1 MASGDQPAVAR
12 RRVRIALREARE
24 EKGLTQGQVADAM
37 EWSLSKVMRIE
48 SGEVTIALND
58 LRFLLGY
65 LEITDRSRVEGLLQ
79 DAKTSRRRQ
88 MWWDEPRLREL
99 QTPAYAEAI
108 LGRFRDELS
117 EDDIKVRLEVRLR
130 RRNDLLAR
138 KPRPDILLLL
148 DESVLHRSL
157 GGKQVMEEQLSDLLR
172 LAREKRVLPRVVPF
186 TLDAPIP
193 MLGSYDLL
201 DLGGGGG
208 VMYRESSTVDEI
220 VEDTAKIQPHRE
232 IFEQL
237 WAAAHDEATS
247 VRLIE
252 ERVKSTRSPARKSPG

>member
-1 MASGDQPAVAR
+1 
-12 RRVRIALREARE
+12 
-24 EKGLTQGQVADAM
+24 
-37 EWSLSKVMRIE
+37 
-48 SGEVTIALND
+48 
-58 LRFLLGY
+58 
-65 LEITDRSRVEGLLQ
+65 
-79 DAKTSRRRQ
+79 
-88 MWWDEPRLREL
+88 
-99 QTPAYAEAI
+99 
-108 LGRFRDELS
+108 
-117 EDDIKVRLEVRLR
+117 
-130 RRNDLLAR
+130 
-138 KPRPDILLLL
+138 
-148 DESVLHRSL
+148 
-157 GGKQVMEEQLSDLLR
+157 
-172 LAREKRVLPRVVPF
+172 
-186 TLDAPIP
+186 